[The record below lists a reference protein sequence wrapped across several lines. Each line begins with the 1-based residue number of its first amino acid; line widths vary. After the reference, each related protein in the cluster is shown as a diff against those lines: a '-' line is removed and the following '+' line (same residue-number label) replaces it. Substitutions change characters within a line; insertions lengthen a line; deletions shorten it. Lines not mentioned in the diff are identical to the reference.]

1 MSISTYTVILFYLEF
16 YDLVIRRND
25 LYFYFFQ
32 NLGGRA
38 IIPVNPT
45 LAERLCSMDIQFLIE
60 SGKDSKLRLHPQG
73 GLTQDFFLLLAV
85 CNTVI
90 VAKHP
95 HR

>member
-1 MSISTYTVILFYLEF
+1 MIFIYI
-16 YDLVIRRND
+16 
-25 LYFYFFQ
+25 YFFFQ
-32 NLGGRA
+32 TLGGRA
-38 IIPVNPT
+38 IIPVNPI
-45 LAERLCSMDIQFLIE
+45 LSERLSAMDIQFLIE
-60 SGKDSKLRLHPQG
+60 SGKDSKQRLHPQG

>member
-1 MSISTYTVILFYLEF
+1 MSLSTYTVILSYLEF
-16 YDLVIRRND
+16 YDLYLY
-25 LYFYFFQ
+25 LYFFR

-45 LAERLCSMDIQFLIE
+45 LAERLCAMDIQFLIE
-60 SGKDSKLRLHPQG
+60 SGKDSKFRPHPQG

>member
-1 MSISTYTVILFYLEF
+1 MVLKVPILSRILWFIYKNDFYI
-16 YDLVIRRND
+16 YI
-25 LYFYFFQ
+25 YFFQ
-32 NLGGRA
+32 TLGGRA
-38 IIPVNPT
+38 IIPVNPI
-45 LAERLCSMDIQFLIE
+45 LSERLSSMEIQFLIE
-60 SGKDSKLRLHPQG
+60 SGKECKPRLHPQG

>member
-1 MSISTYTVILFYLEF
+1 MIYIY
-16 YDLVIRRND
+16 I
-25 LYFYFFQ
+25 FFQ

-60 SGKDSKLRLHPQG
+60 SGKDSKLKLHPQG